1 MGFFDQVIDMANRY
15 SEELE
20 KVNET
25 NMMLE
30 SHNRL
35 LDLEMCESMKVVDIE
50 EEVNPRPQQNL
61 ANTFG
66 QPAAYKNESIA
77 ARVPPVM
84 EARDGNSFTFK

>member
-50 EEVNPRPQQNL
+50 E
-61 ANTFG
+61 
-66 QPAAYKNESIA
+66 
-77 ARVPPVM
+77 
-84 EARDGNSFTFK
+84 